1 MNSKNGNDADEF
13 MEKDGGSSPDLSS
26 GKKGANDSYRQSFMD
41 KADVLYHRI
50 VAPLPSGLQ
59 AILAIIALSLY
70 LLGFAFFQVLGRIKE
85 SIKNT
90 WSANPYWQE
99 SLRDARESKCET
111 ARLSKDDNKP

>member
-26 GKKGANDSYRQSFMD
+26 GKKGANDSYRQSFID

-70 LLGFAFFQVLGRIKE
+70 VSFRLCLFSGFRPNKGIHKKYLE
-85 SIKNT
+85 
-90 WSANPYWQE
+90 
-99 SLRDARESKCET
+99 RESVL
-111 ARLSKDDNKP
+111 ARKPE